1 MEAIRRFLK
10 GFYYAWQGIIHVL
23 RYERNAR
30 AHLLFATLAFILGLY
45 LRVTNA
51 ELAAIFF
58 AIIIVFLAE
67 IFNTAIEKTL
77 DLIDSEYNHKIMI
90 IKDMAAG
97 AVLIASVAAAMLGVI
112 IFLPYLEKLW
122 QM

>member
-1 MEAIRRFLK
+1 MGGFQYAFK
-10 GFYYAWQGIIHVL
+10 GLWYVL

-30 AHLLFATLAFILGLY
+30 IHLVAAVFAFGLGVY
-45 LRVTNA
+45 LHVSDV

-77 DLIDSEYNHKIMI
+77 DLIDQERNLRIMI

-97 AVLIASVAAAMLGVI
+97 AVLVAASAAAVMGIVI
-112 IFLPYLEKLW
+112 FGPYIWRLW
-122 QM
+122 QG